1 MRVLTIIHEADA
13 GPGVFLDA
21 FSDSGAT
28 VDTWVPPEQADA
40 PAPTAAYD
48 AIFTFGGSAHPDQDH
63 EHPWLTTEKRFLA
76 DVLRERVPMLGV
88 CLGAELVAVAEG
100 GTVRRIARPEIGW
113 YDVTLTSAGLSDP
126 VLGPLGGS
134 FSALEWH
141 SYEAALPARAT
152 ALASSDSSLQAYR
165 IGDHAWGIQF
175 HAEVTSADFH
185 HWLDTYTS
193 FDDDA
198 VESRIDADA
207 IAAATDERI
216 DAWNDVGRGICQR
229 FLQQV
234 ASRS

>member
-21 FSDSGAT
+21 FSDRGAT
-28 VDTWVPPEQADA
+28 VDTWVPPEQPDA
-40 PAPTAAYD
+40 PAAGAYD
-48 AIFTFGGSAHPDQDH
+48 AIFALGGSAHPDQHH

-76 DVLRERVPMLGV
+76 DALRERVPMLGV
-88 CLGAELVAVAEG
+88 CLGAELVAAAEG

-113 YDVTLTSAGLSDP
+113 YDVTLTSAGLADP
-126 VLGPLGGS
+126 VLGALGGS

-141 SYEAALPARAT
+141 SYEAVLPARAT

-165 IGDHAWGIQF
+165 IGHHAWGIQF

-185 HWLDTYTS
+185 HWLDTYAS
-193 FDDDA
+193 FDEDA
-198 VESRIDADA
+198 IESRIDADA
-207 IAAATDERI
+207 IAVATDERI
-216 DAWNDVGRGICQR
+216 DAWNDVGRGICER

-234 ASRS
+234 AARS